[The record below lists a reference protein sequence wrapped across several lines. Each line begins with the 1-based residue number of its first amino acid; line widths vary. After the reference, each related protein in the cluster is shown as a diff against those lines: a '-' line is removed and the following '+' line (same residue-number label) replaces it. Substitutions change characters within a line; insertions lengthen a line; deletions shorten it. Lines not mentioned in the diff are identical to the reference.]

1 MGFPTGKHFSA
12 ISYQLQIVEQ
22 KKKKKKPCHF
32 PSLCLDSKHFHTAF
46 PTLVAAIYKSDSH
59 ISIF

>member
-22 KKKKKKPCHF
+22 KKKKKNPAISLVFVLTLRTSTLPF
-32 PSLCLDSKHFHTAF
+32 PH
-46 PTLVAAIYKSDSH
+46 
-59 ISIF
+59 